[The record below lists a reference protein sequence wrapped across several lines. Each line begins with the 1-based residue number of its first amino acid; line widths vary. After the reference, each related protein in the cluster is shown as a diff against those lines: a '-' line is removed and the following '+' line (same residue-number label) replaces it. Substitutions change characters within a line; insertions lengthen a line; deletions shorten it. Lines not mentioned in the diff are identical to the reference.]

1 MIGVG
6 SDMASDSLC
15 VVSVYT
21 ERSTSNPTAPRLTI
35 ELAGKQGGVL
45 CHPAIATGLSTSHS
59 RREGREGRSLYTDFT
74 AA

>member
-1 MIGVG
+1 MIAVG
-6 SDMASDSLC
+6 SDGASDSLC

-21 ERSTSNPTAPRLTI
+21 ECSTSNPTARRLSI
-35 ELAGKQGGVL
+35 ELAGRQGGV